1 MAIPAWVQNFPGTVT
16 VCDPSGIILA
26 MNTASAEHF
35 SAEGGVK
42 LIGTNL
48 LDCHPEPARSKV
60 KKMLDTQQTN
70 IYSIEKN
77 GVKKL
82 VYQTAW
88 FEGEQY
94 AGFIELVL
102 EIPFEMPHFS
112 RD

>member
-1 MAIPAWVQNFPGTVT
+1 MTIPAWVQSFPGTVT

-26 MNTASAEHF
+26 MNEKSVEHF
-35 SAEGGVK
+35 SAEGGIK

-88 FEGEQY
+88 FEEGQY

-102 EIPFEMPHFS
+102 EIPFVMPHFI

>member
-1 MAIPAWVQNFPGTVT
+1 MTIPAWVQNFPGAVT

-26 MNTASAEHF
+26 MNTKSAEQF
-35 SAEGGVK
+35 SDEGGIK

-60 KKMLDTQQTN
+60 KKMLDTQQNN

-82 VYQTAW
+82 VHQSAW
-88 FEGEQY
+88 FEDGQY